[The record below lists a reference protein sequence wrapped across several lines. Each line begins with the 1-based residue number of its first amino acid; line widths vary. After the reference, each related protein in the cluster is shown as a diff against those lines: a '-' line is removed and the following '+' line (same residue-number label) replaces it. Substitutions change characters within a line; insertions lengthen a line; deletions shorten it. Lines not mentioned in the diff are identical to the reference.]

1 MSNIID
7 SAYLFLKTLIPNSK
21 DSNSISK
28 ELNPNSNNTTSSSL
42 LSTVSGTVIIEDAF
56 SKLTN
61 SIKNNNESS
70 TTNKHIFDKI
80 KDLYG
85 PTTYMSRYDRDIMKS
100 VVIIFIFIVA
110 ISYYYVQNNIL
121 QVKKNWPEYRCMP
134 NVMPF
139 AGWINAPTGVDAFDY
154 TKTNF
159 IECTKQYIQ
168 NAYESRI
175 GWVYNII
182 NIIATIFK
190 KTLHIIEHFRLILN
204 RIRNALKSIFTTLV
218 LRIHNFIIPFQNL
231 LIKTIDFFEKIKGI
245 LVTFIMTFIGVLW
258 SFYSLIGSIFELVIM
273 ILVIMIIV
281 IIVLWYIPFVGWS
294 LALAAIIVFLTI
306 AIPLIALGIVSRQ
319 ITRRKTSAIPSPD

>member
-7 SAYLFLKTLIPNSK
+7 SIYSFFKLITP
-21 DSNSISK
+21 
-28 ELNPNSNNTTSSSL
+28 TSSSTSSKSSSSVASSSVAT
-42 LSTVSGTVIIEDAF
+42 LSGTAILEDALYKITNHLKSNPNTVSD
-56 SKLTN
+56 KP
-61 SIKNNNESS
+61 
-70 TTNKHIFDKI
+70 IFDKI

-85 PTTYMSRYDRDIMKS
+85 PTTYMGRYEGDMMKS
-100 VVIIFIFIVA
+100 MVIIFLFIVS

-121 QVKKNWPEYRCMP
+121 QVRKNWPEYRCMP

-139 AGWINAPTGVDAFDY
+139 AGWINAPPGVDAIDY
-154 TKTNF
+154 TKSNF
-159 IECTKQYIQ
+159 IECTKEYIQ
-168 NAYESRI
+168 AAYETRI

-182 NIIATIFK
+182 NIIAAIFK
-190 KTLHIIEHFRLILN
+190 KTLLVIEHFRLVLN

-258 SFYSLIGSIFELVIM
+258 SFYSLIGSIYELVII
-273 ILVIMIIV
+273 ILVIMIVV
-281 IIVLWYIPFVGWS
+281 IIVLWYIPFVGWA

-319 ITRRKTSAIPSPD
+319 ITRRRTSAIPSPD